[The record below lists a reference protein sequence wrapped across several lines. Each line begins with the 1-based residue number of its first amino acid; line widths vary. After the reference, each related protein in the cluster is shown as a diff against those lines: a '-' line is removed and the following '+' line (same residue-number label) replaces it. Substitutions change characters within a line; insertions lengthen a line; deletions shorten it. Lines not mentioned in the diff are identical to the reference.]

1 MQYLS
6 SCVWIISLSVMPS
19 RSPMLLQMA
28 RFLDFFLAAMGIH
41 FCTQALSS
49 CSKWGLLFVAM
60 WGSLGAAAF
69 LVAGHRRTGFRSCGS
84 QAQLPAASGVFL
96 DQESNLCPLP
106 WQTDSQPLDHQGIL
120 QSHFL
125 WLTNIPPCVYT
136 PQLLYP
142 FTHW

>member
-1 MQYLS
+1 MITVFL
-6 SCVWIISLSVMPS
+6 WLISLSVMPS

-69 LVAGHRRTGFRSCGS
+69 LVAGHRRMGFRSCGS

-125 WLTNIPPCVYT
+125 SLTNIPPCVYT